1 MKRALIVLTVIF
13 ATACKGKDI
22 VAPVTST
29 NGTLKFEIETRT
41 CSLEPP
47 LDVEVFVDHVLVG
60 TPTLTVGSTVSYQ
73 VVGGSHTVGGFAVNG
88 KYNWGFVTVNV
99 PAGGEYTASFSCQ

>member
-1 MKRALIVLTVIF
+1 MKRALTVLIVVL
-13 ATACKGKDI
+13 ASACKGKDI
-22 VAPVTST
+22 VAPVITT
-29 NGTLKFEIETRT
+29 GTLKFEIETRT

-60 TPTLTVGSTVSYQ
+60 TPTLAVGSTASYQ
-73 VVGGSHTVGGFAVNG
+73 VAGGSHTVGGFAVNG

-99 PAGGEYTASFSCQ
+99 PAGGEYTALFSCQ